1 MQFANHMCLP
11 IWIWTINYPRQTNI
25 GEVMTNRYNLQIDN
39 CDLENALNDFD
50 FVALTKEL
58 FEDCGHQFLPD
69 AKMSVGD
76 IISYVK
82 DYHLFNATKSI
93 LLKIALDIYKY
104 QEVHEND
111 VFEYLDEEV
120 VTATLAFVK
129 RYAKGERYP

>member
-1 MQFANHMCLP
+1 
-11 IWIWTINYPRQTNI
+11 
-25 GEVMTNRYNLQIDN
+25 MTNRYNLQIDN

-58 FEDCGHQFLPD
+58 FENCGHQFLPD

-82 DYHLFNATKSI
+82 DYHLFNATKGI
-93 LLKIALDIYKY
+93 LLRIALDIYKY
-104 QEVHEND
+104 QEVRVND

>member
-1 MQFANHMCLP
+1 MCLP

-39 CDLENALNDFD
+39 CDLEKALNDFD

-58 FEDCGHQFLPD
+58 FEACGHQFLPD

-82 DYHLFNATKSI
+82 DYHLYNATKSV
-93 LLKIALDIYKY
+93 LLKIALDIYKH
-104 QEVHEND
+104 QEVHVND
-111 VFEYLDEEV
+111 VFEYLDEKV